1 MLDEGLVKLFVLLY
15 FVWFNTLAFLF
26 RLCINAGI
34 EEPNKLIY
42 KNYSNF
48 FQKDFYSKLLLKI
61 GDVKNNYLESEKNF
75 VKTLDKHAL
84 KKAKIL

>member
-26 RLCINAGI
+26 RLYINAGI

-42 KNYSNF
+42 KNYSHF
-48 FQKDFYSKLLLKI
+48 FQKDFYSKLLLNI
-61 GDVKNNYLESEKNF
+61 GDVKNNYLEFEENF